1 LAKTR
6 FAYFCQSCGY
16 ESAKWLGKCPSC
28 SQWNTFVEEVL
39 EKANT
44 SIPNWKATS
53 TTLQR
58 ANKPVK
64 VADITFNEE
73 HRLLTP
79 DKEFNRVLGGGIV
92 AGSLVLIGGE
102 PGIGKSTLM
111 LQLAL
116 NMPGLKV
123 LYISGEESEHQIK
136 MRAERLEE
144 VGSRKSEVGSQK
156 LDGGAFKSEIEHP
169 KSEIEYK
176 SEIEHP
182 KSEISRGCYILTE
195 TSTQNIFKQI
205 EQLEPD
211 IVVVDS
217 IQTLYSAH
225 IESTPGSVS
234 QVREC
239 TAELLRFA
247 KESGTPV
254 FLIGHITKDGMIAGP
269 KILEHMVDTVLQFEG
284 DRHHVYRILRT
295 VKNRFG
301 SSSELG
307 IYEML
312 GEGLREVSNPSEILL
327 SQRDEALSG
336 ITISTTLEGMRPM
349 MIETQALVSPSPYG
363 TPQRTATGFDTRR
376 MSMLLAVLEKRCGF
390 NLGAKD
396 VFLNITGGIRV
407 EDPAI
412 DLGLA
417 AAIISSHEDIPV
429 PFKTC
434 FAGEIG
440 LSGEIRAVNRVEQ
453 RIAEAQKLGFEQIFI
468 SKYNLPSGGHD
479 KKGIDLSRYKID
491 IKIVSRI
498 EEVFGLLFG

>member
-1 LAKTR
+1 MEKPNA
-6 FAYFCQSCGY
+6 SV
-16 ESAKWLGKCPSC
+16 P
-28 SQWNTFVEEVL
+28 QWKV
-39 EKANT
+39 
-44 SIPNWKATS
+44 SPG
-53 TTLQR
+53 TTQQR
-58 ANKPVK
+58 ANKPVE
-64 VADITFNEE
+64 VSEITFSEE

-116 NMPGLKV
+116 NMPNLKV
-123 LYISGEESEHQIK
+123 LYISGEESDRQIK
-136 MRAERLEE
+136 MRAERLAPQPPE
-144 VGSRKSEVGSQK
+144 
-156 LDGGAFKSEIEHP
+156 GGVIIGGDANQAPPLGGGEGK
-169 KSEIEYK
+169 
-176 SEIEHP
+176 
-182 KSEISRGCYILTE
+182 GCYILTE

-205 EQLEPD
+205 EELEPD

-217 IQTLYSAH
+217 IQTLHSSH

-247 KESGTPV
+247 KESATPV

-295 VKNRFG
+295 IKNRFG
-301 SSSELG
+301 SASELG

-327 SQRDEALSG
+327 SQRDEPLSG
-336 ITISTTLEGMRPM
+336 ITISATLEGMRPM
-349 MIETQALVSPSPYG
+349 LIETQALVSTSAYG
-363 TPQRTATGFDTRR
+363 TPQRTATGFDTKR

-390 NLGAKD
+390 KLGAKD

-417 AAIISSHEDIPV
+417 AAIISSHEDIPI

-440 LSGEIRAVNRVEQ
+440 LSGEIRAVNRIEQ

-468 SKYNLPSGGHD
+468 SKYNLPSSAQD
-479 KKGIDLSRYKID
+479 KKRMDLSRYSIE
-491 IKIVSRI
+491 IKVVSRI
-498 EEVFGLLFG
+498 EEVFQLLFG